1 MIKEFLEY
9 ETVRNNAL
17 KLANKIYKDGF
28 FPDVIYCSLRGGA
41 YMANVISE
49 YYKILAK
56 VKHFHPVLYAGV
68 VARSYSYIAQHKKV
82 FIDGWT
88 YPPENL
94 RPGDKILLV
103 DDIFD
108 SGRTINCLVETLM
121 NSRGIPRED
130 IKVVVH
136 DYKYFTYYKEQLPIQ
151 PDYYCRKFEITK
163 PEENRWIHYMSHEL
177 VGLSKEE
184 LENYYFKNDPELI
197 EVLDPYLGNKALD

>member
-1 MIKEFLEY
+1 MIKEFLPY

-17 KLANKIYKDGF
+17 KIADKIYKDGF
-28 FPDVIYCSLRGGA
+28 IPDVIYCSLRGGA
-41 YMANVISE
+41 PMANVISE
-49 YYKILAK
+49 YFKIVTKRNKL
-56 VKHFHPVLYAGV
+56 HPALYAGV
-68 VARSYSYIAQHKKV
+68 VGRSYSDIAQHTKV
-82 FIDGWT
+82 YIDGWT

-108 SGRTINCLVETLM
+108 SGRTINVLVETLM
-121 NSRGIPRED
+121 NSRGFSRDD

-163 PEENRWIHYMSHEL
+163 PEENRWIHYLSHEL
-177 VGLSKEE
+177 VGLTKEE
-184 LENYYFKNDPELI
+184 LEENYYKNDPELKEI
-197 EVLDPYLGNKALD
+197 LGPYFE

>member
-9 ETVRNNAL
+9 DTVRNNAL

-28 FPDVIYCSLRGGA
+28 IPDVIYCSLRGGA
-41 YMANVISE
+41 YMANIISE
-49 YYKILAK
+49 YFKILAK
-56 VKHFHPVLYAGV
+56 VNKFHPVLYAGV
-68 VARSYSYIAQHKKV
+68 VARSYSDVAQHTKV

-121 NSRGIPRED
+121 NSRGMPRED

-136 DYKYFTYYKEQLPIQ
+136 DYKFFTYYNEQLPIQ
-151 PDYYCRKFEITK
+151 PDYYCRKFEINS

-177 VGLSKEE
+177 VGLSKKE
-184 LENYYFKNDPELI
+184 LEEYYFKDDPELI
-197 EVLDPYLGNKALD
+197 DVLSPYLGDK

>member
-1 MIKEFLEY
+1 MIKEFLPF
-9 ETVRNNAL
+9 ETVRNDAL
-17 KLANKIYKDGF
+17 KIAHKIYKDGF
-28 FPDVIYCSLRGGA
+28 IPDVIYCSLRGGA

-49 YYKILAK
+49 YFKILSK
-56 VKHFHPVLYAGV
+56 EKGFHPALYAGV
-68 VARSYSYIAQHKKV
+68 VARSYSDIAQHTKV
-82 FIDGWT
+82 YIDGWT

-121 NSRGIPRED
+121 NTRGFSRND

-136 DYKYFTYYKEQLPIQ
+136 DYKYFTYLDEQLPIQ

-177 VGLSKEE
+177 VGLTQEE
-184 LENYYFKNDPELI
+184 LQKNYYEKDPELKEI
-197 EVLDPYLGNKALD
+197 LGPILGK

>member
-1 MIKEFLEY
+1 MIKEFLPY
-9 ETVRNNAL
+9 ETVRNDAL
-17 KLANKIYKDGF
+17 KMANKIYKDGF
-28 FPDVIYCSLRGGA
+28 IPDVIYCSLRGGA

-49 YYKILAK
+49 YFKILSK
-56 VKHFHPVLYAGV
+56 REKFHPVLYAGV
-68 VARSYSYIAQHKKV
+68 VARSYTDISQHSQV

-94 RPGDKILLV
+94 RAGDKILLI

-108 SGRTINCLVETLM
+108 SGRTINFLVETLM
-121 NSRGIPRED
+121 NSRGIPRDD

-136 DYKYFTYYKEQLPIQ
+136 DYKYFTYYEKQLPIQ

-184 LENYYFKNDPELI
+184 LQKYYYDVDPELKD
-197 EVLDPYLGNKALD
+197 VLDPFLGL

>member
-9 ETVRNNAL
+9 DTVRNNAL

-28 FPDVIYCSLRGGA
+28 IPDVIYCSLRGGA
-41 YMANVISE
+41 YMANIISE
-49 YYKILAK
+49 YFKIIAK
-56 VKHFHPVLYAGV
+56 VNKFHPVLYAGV
-68 VARSYSYIAQHKKV
+68 VARSYSDVAQHTKV

-121 NSRGIPRED
+121 NSRGMPRGD

-136 DYKYFTYYKEQLPIQ
+136 DYKYFTYYNEQLPIQ
-151 PDYYCRKFEITK
+151 PDYYCRKFEINS

-177 VGLSKEE
+177 VGLSKKE
-184 LENYYFKNDPELI
+184 LEEYYFKDDPELI
-197 EVLDPYLGNKALD
+197 DVLSPYLGDK

>member
-1 MIKEFLEY
+1 MIKEFLPF
-9 ETVRNNAL
+9 ETVRNDAL
-17 KLANKIYKDGF
+17 KIAHKIYKDGF
-28 FPDVIYCSLRGGA
+28 IPDVIYCSLRGGA

-49 YYKILAK
+49 YFKILSK
-56 VKHFHPVLYAGV
+56 EKGFHPALYAGV
-68 VARSYSYIAQHKKV
+68 VARSYSDIAQHTKV
-82 FIDGWT
+82 YIDGWT

-108 SGRTINCLVETLM
+108 SGRTINSLVETLM
-121 NSRGIPRED
+121 NSRGFSRND

-136 DYKYFTYYKEQLPIQ
+136 DYKYFTYLDEQLPIQ

-177 VGLSKEE
+177 VGLTQEE
-184 LENYYFKNDPELI
+184 LQKNYYEKDPELKEI
-197 EVLDPYLGNKALD
+197 LGPILGK